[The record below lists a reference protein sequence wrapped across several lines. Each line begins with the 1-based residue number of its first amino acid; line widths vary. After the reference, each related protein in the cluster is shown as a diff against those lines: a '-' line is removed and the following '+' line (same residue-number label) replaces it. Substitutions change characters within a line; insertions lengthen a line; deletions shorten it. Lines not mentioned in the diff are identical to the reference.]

1 MQLNVV
7 RRRLTP
13 QENQHRRDNGL
24 CLYCGKNTHLV
35 RDCPDTPTKGGM
47 ATCGPSTILSTSMSS
62 VQSPHLLVQL
72 VLQWEE
78 KSITVEAMIDSGAS
92 NCFIDTALVSK
103 FSIPVLNKDV
113 PVHIQVVDG
122 SSLGAGPVTKETI
135 PLSSTLGPSHR
146 ELLSY
151 DVITSPVFPIILGL
165 PWLRRHDPIIRWS
178 SGQLLFPSLHCRKVC
193 LREITT
199 TLCSILDLHKT
210 PSNVTLP
217 QVYQSFKDVFDERGV
232 DALPPHRP
240 YDCPIDLLPGAPIPY
255 GRLYPLSEPE
265 LVILKEYID
274 ENLAKGFIRP
284 STSPAG
290 AGIFFVAKKDGG
302 LRPCVD
308 YRALNNITIKNR
320 YPLPLISELMDRLKT
335 ATIFSKLDLKGAY
348 NLIRVKE
355 GDEWKTAFRSR
366 YGHFEYTKN
375 TENTCNRYYSAS
387 DNITYLLKS
396 TNAYLRSIPW
406 SSWGSSFDPVPLPW
420 MTKRYKPSNSGLYHS
435 TENRYNVS
443 WVLPISIANFSQLQ
457 STCPT
462 FNSSYQVYCSLP
474 MVHERYPS
482 L

>member
-1 MQLNVV
+1 MACASTV
-7 RRRLTP
+7 
-13 QENQHRRDNGL
+13 E
-24 CLYCGKNTHLV
+24 K
-35 RDCPDTPTKGGM
+35 TPT
-47 ATCGPSTILSTSMSS
+47 LSGT
-62 VQSPHLLVQL
+62 VLTHRPREVWLHVVHPIFCRPPCLVSNPL
-72 VLQWEE
+72 TYWYNLSYSGK

-193 LREITT
+193 LREVTT

-308 YRALNNITIKNR
+308 YRALNHITVKNR

-366 YGHFEYTKN
+366 YGHFEYTVMPYGL
-375 TENTCNRYYSAS
+375 CNAPATFQCF
-387 DNITYLLKS
+387 IKLFF
-396 TNAYLRSIPW
+396 AICW
-406 SSWGSSFDPVPLPW
+406 I
-420 MTKRYKPSNSGLYHS
+420 
-435 TENRYNVS
+435 NV
-443 WVLPISIANFSQLQ
+443 L
-457 STCPT
+457 
-462 FNSSYQVYCSLP
+462 SYIW
-474 MVHERYPS
+474 
-482 L
+482 